1 MIPPALF
8 TLLISGLATILCV
21 NTSEEI
27 VKVGTAGIA
36 ALCLLVSMV
45 QAPWTILLLLVV
57 PLVGLKA
64 S

>member
-8 TLLISGLATILCV
+8 TLLISGLATVLCF

-27 VKVGTAGIA
+27 VKVGTAGLA
-36 ALCLLVSMV
+36 VLCLLVSMV
-45 QAPWTILLLLVV
+45 QAPWTVLLFLVV

>member
-8 TLLISGLATILCV
+8 TLLISGLATILCF

-27 VKVGTAGIA
+27 VKIGTAGIA
-36 ALCLLVSMV
+36 AFCLLVSMM
-45 QAPWTILLLLVV
+45 QAPWTVLLLLVV
-57 PLVGLKA
+57 PLVGLKV